1 MSINPVAPRLQVST
15 TNRQITAHA
24 GAILVRETA
33 AAVGL
38 STAVDQNLHLKKRR
52 RGLSESQ
59 AVSGMAEAVA
69 MGAECLDDLAVA
81 GTDQVQLKLRGHQ
94 VINPRTAGVFLRRFT
109 LGHIRQFDRALQAVH
124 RRAIDLLE
132 PVETLTLDFDS
143 SYVKSF
149 SSRRQGADQTYL
161 KRYALHPLFCF
172 VSGLDICLNA
182 KLRKGSSHTARGI
195 DQFIDQSLN
204 RTPAGVRL
212 RARFDSGFYSERLL
226 AHLQKRGVT
235 FLCGVPLNARIKE
248 QVALVG
254 EESWQPC
261 LDKDEGEVAEFGY
274 RMASSKI
281 FRRYIVKRIE
291 RRPGEQL
298 DLETGSYNYWV
309 CVTNE
314 HHADP
319 PTLESEHRHKA
330 QVEGGIRELKQNL
343 GLHVWRKH
351 GFYANWAWLLIVV
364 TAHNLLRWT
373 ELLGQLGS
381 DSRLRAK
388 RLRYRYLNVAGLLVR
403 SGRRTILKLSA
414 HYPLANNFSR
424 ALLTIRALH
433 VPSG

>member
-1 MSINPVAPRLQVST
+1 MSINPAAARLQVST
-15 TNRQITAHA
+15 TNRQITAQA

-38 STAVDQNLHLKKRR
+38 STAVEEHLHLKKRR

-59 AVSGMAEAVA
+59 AVTGMAEAVA

-81 GTDQVQLKLRGHQ
+81 GSDQVQLKLRGHQ
-94 VINPRTAGVFLRRFT
+94 VINPKTAGVFLRRFT
-109 LGHIRQFDRALQAVH
+109 LGHIRQFDRALQVVH
-124 RRAIDLLE
+124 LRAFDLLE
-132 PVETLTLDFDS
+132 PSETLTLDFDS
-143 SYVKSF
+143 SYVKSY
-149 SSRRQGADQTYL
+149 SSRRQGADPTYL
-161 KRYALHPLFCF
+161 KRYALHPLFCI
-172 VSGLDICLNA
+172 VSQLDICLNA
-182 KLRKGSSHTARGI
+182 KLRKGSSHSARGI
-195 DQFIDQSLN
+195 DQFIGQSLK
-204 RTPAGVRL
+204 RIPAGIRI
-212 RARFDSGFYSERLL
+212 RARFDSGFFSERLL
-226 AHLQKRGVT
+226 GHLQQRGVT
-235 FLCGVPLNARIKE
+235 YLCGVPLNARIKE
-248 QVALVG
+248 QIGLIG
-254 EESWQPC
+254 EDSWQPC

-291 RRPGEQL
+291 RNPGEQL

-309 CVTNE
+309 CVTND
-314 HHADP
+314 HQADP
-319 PTLESEHRHKA
+319 TTLESEHRHKA

-351 GFYANWAWLLIVV
+351 RFYANWAWLLIVV

-388 RLRYRYLNVAGLLVR
+388 RLRYRYLNVAGLLVTT
-403 SGRRTILKLSA
+403 GRRMILKLSA
-414 HYPLANNFSR
+414 HYPLANNFTG